1 MKRVI
6 LIGLLQM
13 VAMVR
18 GAGAPPNV
26 VVILADDMGYSDAG
40 CYGSEI
46 ATPVLD
52 GLAKDGVRFTQFYNT
67 GRCWPTRAAVLT
79 GYYAQQV
86 RRDALPGLKGG
97 AQGVRP
103 GWARLLPEL
112 LKAKGYRSYHSGKWH
127 VDSRPLATG
136 FERSYVLND
145 HDRYFAPNGHTE
157 DDKPLP
163 PVEEKTGYYAT
174 TAIADHAVKCL
185 KEHGAEHA
193 GKPFFSFVAFTA
205 PHFPLQAP
213 KEDIVKYRER
223 YAAGWDRLR
232 DERWERMKA
241 AGVGG
246 GVLSEFER
254 GQGPPYAFPEAIE
267 KLGPDEVNRP
277 VAWEGLTG
285 SQRAFQAAK
294 MSVHAAMIDR
304 MDREIGRILGE
315 LEKMGVVENTLVMFL
330 SDNGASAEMM
340 VRGDGHRL
348 DAECGTGAT
357 FLSLGPGWSTM
368 ANTPFRKHKTWVHE
382 GGISTPMIVR
392 WPAVVKDRGALRT
405 TPGHVIDIV
414 PTVLAAAEV
423 SAPTEW
429 SGAPVPAAPGK
440 SLLPALAGNG
450 EVARESLWW
459 LHEGNRAIRVGD
471 WKLVSAGKGGAWEL
485 YDLAKDRA
493 ETKDLAGAMPEKVK
507 ELAARWEAQTEAYGK
522 LVRREAK

>member
-1 MKRVI
+1 
-6 LIGLLQM
+6 
-13 VAMVR
+13 
-18 GAGAPPNV
+18 
-26 VVILADDMGYSDAG
+26 
-40 CYGSEI
+40 
-46 ATPVLD
+46 
-52 GLAKDGVRFTQFYNT
+52 
-67 GRCWPTRAAVLT
+67 
-79 GYYAQQV
+79 
-86 RRDALPGLKGG
+86 
-97 AQGVRP
+97 
-103 GWARLLPEL
+103 
-112 LKAKGYRSYHSGKWH
+112 
-127 VDSRPLATG
+127 
-136 FERSYVLND
+136 
-145 HDRYFAPNGHTE
+145 
-157 DDKPLP
+157 
-163 PVEEKTGYYAT
+163 VEERTGYYAT

-193 GKPFFSFVAFTA
+193 GEPFFSFVAFTA

-246 GVLSEFER
+246 GVLSAFER

-423 SAPTEW
+423 TAPAEW
-429 SGAPVPAAPGK
+429 NGAPVPAAPGK
-440 SLLPALAGNG
+440 SLLSVLSGTG
-450 EVARESLWW
+450 TVERESLWW

-485 YDLAKDRA
+485 YDLGKDRA
-493 ETKDLAGAMPEKVK
+493 ETKDLAGEMPEKVK
-507 ELAARWEAQTEAYGK
+507 ELAARWEAQTEAYGA